1 MDILVKKGALSHTR
15 LAQIPQAPLSEGEV
29 RLRVDL
35 FSLTANNVTYGAAGD
50 QLGYWR
56 FFPSPEEGWGRA
68 PCWGFATVSESL
80 VPEIRA
86 GERVYGFLPMSDQVV
101 LRPGPRRNG
110 AFSDTAP
117 HRQGL
122 APVYNSY
129 VFTSG
134 DRLYSPDTEALQALF
149 RPLFTTSFLI
159 DHFMAEAGFFGARQ
173 IVMSSASSKTAYA
186 AAERL
191 SARRLVR
198 VIGLTS
204 PANAAFT
211 SGLGVY
217 DSVLSYD
224 GLEGLDA
231 SEPAVFID
239 FAGNGQVREAV
250 HGRLEGVLRY
260 SCAVGVTH
268 WDAPRSGGSLRG
280 PQPEMFFAPDV
291 ARKRIAAWGLAG
303 FAERTG
309 DAWDAFLPFAA
320 RTTSLAERQGLEAA
334 GQVFSDLASG
344 RARPA
349 DGHVIRLD

>member
-1 MDILVKKGALSHTR
+1 MDILVKKGALSRTR
-15 LAQIPQAPLSEGEV
+15 LAQIPQAPLSEGDV

-35 FSLTANNVTYGAAGD
+35 FSLTANNVTYGATGD

-68 PCWGFATVSESL
+68 PVWGFATVSESL
-80 VPEIRA
+80 VAGIRG
-86 GERVYGFLPMSDQVV
+86 GERVYGFLPMSDEIVI
-101 LRPGPRRNG
+101 RPGPIRNG
-110 AFSDTAP
+110 AFADTAL

-134 DRLYSPDTEALQALF
+134 DSLYSPGTEALQALF

-159 DHFMAEAGFFGARQ
+159 DDFMAEAGFFGARQ
-173 IVMSSASSKTAYA
+173 IILSSASSKTAYA

-191 SARRLVR
+191 SVRRAVR

-217 DSVLSYD
+217 DGVLSYD
-224 GLEGLDA
+224 GLEALDA
-231 SEPAVFID
+231 TEPALFID
-239 FAGNGQVREAV
+239 IAGNQQVREAV
-250 HGRLEGVLRY
+250 HRRLDGALRY
-260 SCAVGVTH
+260 SCAVGATH
-268 WDAPRSGGSLRG
+268 WDAPRSGGPLRG
-280 PQPEMFFAPDV
+280 PKPEMFFAPDV

-303 FAERTG
+303 FSERIG
-309 DAWDAFLPFAA
+309 DAWAAFLPFAA
-320 RTTSLAERQGLEAA
+320 RTTSLAERHGLEAA
-334 GQVFSDLASG
+334 GHVFSDLASG
-344 RARPA
+344 RTRPA